1 MARQVNF
8 GLGKWRLKRFDGKGD
23 VIDVFRTASSLV
35 RAREDGIGDMELM
48 AADAC
53 LHSAESQ
60 GLLKRLGLDLKGC
73 DGPRERALRL
83 LDTYSIVFVLLDDDG
98 REIESGDDR
107 EPDPTSPR

>member
-1 MARQVNF
+1 MAQQVNF
-8 GLGKWRLKRFDGKGD
+8 GLGKWRLKRFDGTGE

-35 RAREDGIGDMELM
+35 RMREDGIEDMELA

-60 GLLKRLGLDLKGC
+60 GRLVELGLDLKGC
-73 DGPRERALRL
+73 KTARDRALRL
-83 LDTYSIVFVLLDDDG
+83 MDVYSIVFVLLDDDG
-98 REIESGDDR
+98 NEISGDGS